1 MITPTGLEQLGFT
14 PNVDFVLQDDGNG
27 VYIKEWNSKERS
39 QPTESEIETAH
50 AEWQAEHNATQYQRD
65 REPEYPPVGDQLDAI
80 LKHLNYRRTQGE
92 DLVQDLDNIVGAWLN
107 VKSRYPKN
115 GSN

>member
-1 MITPTGLEQLGFT
+1 MITSNGLEKLGFT

-27 VYIKEWNSKERS
+27 VYIKEWNSALP
-39 QPTESEIETAH
+39 QPNESAIETAE
-50 AEWQAEHNATQYQRD
+50 AEWQAEQDATQYQRN
-65 REPEYPPVGDQLDAI
+65 RQPEYPSVGDQLDAI

-92 DLVQDLDNIVGAWLN
+92 DLVKDLDNIVGAWLN

>member
-1 MITPTGLEQLGFT
+1 MNHQAIYNLY
-14 PNVDFVLQDDGNG
+14 PNVVSIDDTAGAMDKDGNQ
-27 VYIKEWNSKERS
+27 VPVVQSDYE
-39 QPTESEIETAH
+39 
-50 AEWQAEHNATQYQRD
+50 AEVARLQAEQDATQYQRD
-65 REPEYPPVGDQLDAI
+65 RELKYPSVGDQLDAI